1 MDKSKSNQIN
11 LNRLAPVA
19 PVIRGLLA
27 NPTGNEDIPYEPVI
41 LKSLTNKEA
50 VDLWVETR
58 REQEAKGKPWSIQQK
73 KAAWD
78 EAQKKKLSYTGN
90 K

>member
-1 MDKSKSNQIN
+1 M
-11 LNRLAPVA
+11 A

-50 VDLWVETR
+50 VDFAAFAEN
-58 REQEAKGKPWSIQQK
+58 AKAP
-73 KAAWD
+73 
-78 EAQKKKLSYTGN
+78 
-90 K
+90 